1 MWEEGK
7 IYKAVRVLYFVGIA
21 WVVFTVRKASVLG
34 GELLG
39 IDSSATLQGNKV
51 QSFDIWIWHRTV
63 KRMHRACWN
72 KNLLKVVDS
81 SWPNLWI
88 YPDRKA
94 RFHVKLCFLDFLFYF
109 PDETLLLRFCTLD
122 CGFHK
127 ENSRWFNM
135 TFKSMII
142 RGK

>member
-51 QSFDIWIWHRTV
+51 QSFDI
-63 KRMHRACWN
+63 
-72 KNLLKVVDS
+72 
-81 SWPNLWI
+81 
-88 YPDRKA
+88 
-94 RFHVKLCFLDFLFYF
+94 
-109 PDETLLLRFCTLD
+109 
-122 CGFHK
+122 
-127 ENSRWFNM
+127 
-135 TFKSMII
+135 
-142 RGK
+142 